1 MNAYTTRG
9 RARIRQSD
17 LANLLEA
24 APLTASGALRALE
37 WRRGCEAEAEMVW
50 LLKQHGA
57 GHSPGPSVVPM
68 LRQAIGAAL
77 IWAGERLRGAAGEAE
92 APKAVPAS
100 GTLG

>member
-24 APLTASGALRALE
+24 APLTAAGAVRALE
-37 WRRGCEAEAEMVW
+37 WRRSCEAEAELVW
-50 LLKQHGA
+50 LLKQHGVK
-57 GHSPGPSVVPM
+57 SPSAASTVSA

-77 IWAGERLRGAAGEAE
+77 IRAGEWLAGAPGKDQTPEMAPAAPAAG
-92 APKAVPAS
+92 
-100 GTLG
+100 